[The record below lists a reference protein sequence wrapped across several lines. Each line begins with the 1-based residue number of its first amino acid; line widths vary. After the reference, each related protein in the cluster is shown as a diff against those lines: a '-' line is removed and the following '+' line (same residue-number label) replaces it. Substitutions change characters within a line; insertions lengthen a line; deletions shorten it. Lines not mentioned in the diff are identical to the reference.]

1 MSVPLGIYA
10 LPWHGGGDREMVEGV
25 NGGYGERQGAMEGD
39 RGARS
44 ERGKMDVLGS
54 QGAD

>member
-10 LPWHGGGDREMVEGV
+10 LPWHGGGEREVVEGV
-25 NGGYGERQGAMEGD
+25 NVGYGERQGAMEGD

-44 ERGKMDVLGS
+44 ERGRMDVLGS

>member
-10 LPWHGGGDREMVEGV
+10 LPWHGRGDREVVEGV

-44 ERGKMDVLGS
+44 KRGRMDVLGS